1 MEPKDSFLR
10 ELIKRKE
17 NFAQKLALLS
27 SSQETRELRQF
38 LDEQLASTDDL
49 IELYRKQLPCP
60 SDPLHETI
68 RLILTVSYV
77 SNPEIQRQLAEDFN
91 DDHKIP
97 ALLDFWSVFNGSKG
111 ETFQTVFVRAVE
123 YVELLRRGSEVL
135 APNSSTSLKSLHE
148 FVGSAS
154 EWLADK
160 SQAQFTRKDI
170 SVGRGPAELQTTLE
184 TRTSILPSEV
194 PPQKPHEASEETK
207 EDQTPEGD
215 SEDIGPDSQP
225 KTYSHSRYGYRGRNR
240 RYNRERYR
248 RRY

>member
-1 MEPKDSFLR
+1 METKDSFLL

-27 SSQETRELRQF
+27 SSKDTGELRQF

-49 IELYRKQLPCP
+49 IELYMKQLPCL

-68 RLILTVSYV
+68 RLILTVSFV
-77 SNPEIQRQLAEDFN
+77 LTPGIQQQLAEDLN

-97 ALLDFWSVFNGSKG
+97 ALLDFWSVFNGNKG
-111 ETFQTVFVRAVE
+111 ETFQTVFARAVE

-154 EWLADK
+154 QWLADK
-160 SQAQFTRKDI
+160 SKAQFTRKDI
-170 SVGRGPAELQTTLE
+170 AVGHDPAELQTTLE
-184 TRTSILPSEV
+184 TGTLILPSEV
-194 PPQKPHEASEETK
+194 NQQIPDEATQLEKTK
-207 EDQTPEGD
+207 EDQSPEGY
-215 SEDIGPDSQP
+215 SEDIGSVSQ
-225 KTYSHSRYGYRGRNR
+225 TYSRSRYGYRVRNR
-240 RYNRERYR
+240 RVNRERYR
-248 RRY
+248 GRY